1 MPLKSPFKKR
11 SFLKKIKIKLVKKR
25 KIIKSKKK
33 KKKKKMKIPTFCN
46 LIIEAHRNHHFKR
59 GCS

>member
-33 KKKKKMKIPTFCN
+33 KKKKNENTN
-46 LIIEAHRNHHFKR
+46 LLQSYHRSPPKSPF
-59 GCS
+59 